1 MTKTFTH
8 TIEAEGEMNE
18 VIELEVEFTVSWGE
32 PARIDCLPENAE
44 PATHDELEIIN
55 VKEIVTDS
63 WGGVDKLEAS
73 DELFVQAEEA
83 ADELIEA
90 AIKEISE

>member
-1 MTKTFTH
+1 MKTFTH

-18 VIELEVEFTVSWGE
+18 IIELEIEYTVEWGQD
-32 PARIDCLPENAE
+32 ARTNCLPEDAE

-55 VKEIVTDS
+55 VKEIVTDP
-63 WGGVDKLEAS
+63 WGGVDKFDAS